1 MNRSIRPLSH
11 PGIESI
17 TVAGI
22 LHALADPVRLAIV
35 RQLIA
40 KPDGASCIE
49 TMAGVDPDIPNST
62 WSQHFQILREAG
74 LVHSD
79 RKGVEHVNRL
89 RLAEIDKRFPGLIR
103 SVISA
108 YDAEAKQRR

>member
-1 MNRSIRPLSH
+1 MNRSIRPLIH

-35 RQLIA
+35 RELI
-40 KPDGASCIE
+40 KRPGGASCIE
-49 TMAGVDPDIPNST
+49 TMAGVDPDVPKST
-62 WSQHFQILREAG
+62 CSQHFQVLREAG

-89 RLAEIDKRFPGLIR
+89 RLAELEKRFPGLIR
-103 SVISA
+103 SVIAA
-108 YDAEAKQRR
+108 YDAEERQGN